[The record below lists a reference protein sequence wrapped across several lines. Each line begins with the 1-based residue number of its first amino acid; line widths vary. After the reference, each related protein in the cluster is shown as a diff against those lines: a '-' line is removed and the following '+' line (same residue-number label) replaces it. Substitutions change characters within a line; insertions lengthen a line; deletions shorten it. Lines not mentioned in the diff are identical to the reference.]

1 MKFFVKSIALTI
13 VLALSTAAL
22 AQEPELVNEIAVR
35 INNDIITRADYLAA
49 LADLKAGLTRQMQAQ
64 GKGQAEIDAEFEKI
78 KPTILDAMIDEI
90 LLQQKAKEFGIDV
103 EADINQRMG
112 QIAKD
117 YNLPNMLEL
126 EKAMRQQ
133 GVDPEAARASLRK
146 EFQQQYVFQREIL
159 APIYQNLSEKEKR
172 DFYEKNKSGITKPGE
187 IVLSE
192 IFLPLEG
199 YTATE
204 VEQRARR
211 LVEELRAGLS
221 FTEAVQ
227 RNSPSTRPTRAQNGK
242 LGAYKIGDKESD
254 LAPDIAKA
262 VSTLKAGQ
270 YTEPIRLQDGYQII
284 RVDERRDPAIMPYE
298 DKEVQNWVARAAT
311 YEKAEGERK
320 KYLKKLREEA
330 YIKVTKGYLTA
341 QAEEG
346 KKEEKKN

>member
-1 MKFFVKSIALTI
+1 MKFFVKTIALTI
-13 VLALSTAAL
+13 ILALSTAVL

-49 LADLKAGLTRQMQAQ
+49 LADLKGGLTRQMQGQ
-64 GKGQAEIDAEFEKI
+64 GKSQAEIDAEFEKV
-78 KPTILDAMIDEI
+78 KPTVLDAMIDEI

-103 EADINQRMG
+103 EADINQRMA

-133 GVDPEAARASLRK
+133 GVDPEAVRASLRK

-159 APIYQNLSEKEKR
+159 APIYNSLSDKEKR
-172 DFYEKNKSGITKPGE
+172 DFYEKNKNSITKPGE
-187 IVLSE
+187 IELSE
-192 IFLPLEG
+192 IFLSLEG

-204 VEQRARR
+204 VEQRAKR
-211 LVEELRAGLS
+211 LVEELRSGVN
-221 FTEAVQ
+221 FNEAVQ
-227 RNSPSTRPTRAQNGK
+227 KYSPTTRATRAQNGK
-242 LGAYKIGDKESD
+242 LGKYSIGDKESD

-262 VSTLKAGQ
+262 VSTLKVGE

-284 RVDERRDPAIMPYE
+284 RVDGRKDPAIMPYE

-341 QAEEG
+341 QADED
-346 KKEEKKN
+346 KKEKN